1 MRLIGVLCV
10 LGGWAL
16 AVAGLFL
23 SPSVAVRTLIA
34 CAGIGLSLY
43 GSLGVLNG
51 YYLER
56 AIWKK

>member
-1 MRLIGVLCV
+1 MKLVGIACL
-10 LGGWAL
+10 LGGWLL
-16 AVAGLFL
+16 AVAGLFITSATMGRTVFACLGIAL
-23 SPSVAVRTLIA
+23 SF
-34 CAGIGLSLY
+34 Y

>member
-1 MRLIGVLCV
+1 MRLMGLGFVV
-10 LGGWAL
+10 GGWAL
-16 AVAGLFL
+16 AVAGLFW
-23 SPSVAVRTLIA
+23 SSSVAIRAIVA

-43 GSLGVLNG
+43 GMLGVLNG

>member
-1 MRLIGVLCV
+1 MRLMGLGFV
-10 LGGWAL
+10 LGGWIL
-16 AVAGLFL
+16 AVAGLFW
-23 SPSVAVRTLIA
+23 SSSTAIRTIVAL
-34 CAGIGLSLY
+34 AGIGLSLY

>member
-1 MRLIGVLCV
+1 MRLIGLAFV

-16 AVAGLFL
+16 AVAGLFW
-23 SPSVAVRTLIA
+23 SSSATVRSLIA
-34 CAGIGLSLY
+34 CAGIGVSLY
-43 GSLGVLNG
+43 GILGVLNG

>member
-1 MRLIGVLCV
+1 MRLTGIACV
-10 LGGWAL
+10 LAGWVV

-23 SPSVAVRTLIA
+23 TTSPTGRIIIA
-34 CAGIGLSLY
+34 CLGIALSLY

-51 YYLER
+51 YYLSR

>member
-1 MRLIGVLCV
+1 MRLVGVALLV
-10 LGGWAL
+10 GGWAV

-23 SPSVAVRTLIA
+23 SSSNTVRLVIA
-34 CAGIGLSLY
+34 CAGIAVSLF

>member
-1 MRLIGVLCV
+1 M
-10 LGGWAL
+10 GGWVL

-23 SPSVAVRTLIA
+23 TASNTGRILIA
-34 CAGIGLSLY
+34 CAGIALSLS
-43 GSLGVLNG
+43 GSLGILNG

>member
-1 MRLIGVLCV
+1 MRLIGIACLF
-10 LGGWAL
+10 GGWLL
-16 AVAGLFL
+16 AVAGLFIT
-23 SPSVAVRTLIA
+23 SSTTGRTVIA
-34 CAGIGLSLY
+34 CLGIALSLY

>member
-10 LGGWAL
+10 LAGWA
-16 AVAGLFL
+16 
-23 SPSVAVRTLIA
+23 VAVGGLLITASTNGRLLFA
-34 CAGIGLSLY
+34 CLGIGISLF
-43 GSLGVLNG
+43 GSLGILNG